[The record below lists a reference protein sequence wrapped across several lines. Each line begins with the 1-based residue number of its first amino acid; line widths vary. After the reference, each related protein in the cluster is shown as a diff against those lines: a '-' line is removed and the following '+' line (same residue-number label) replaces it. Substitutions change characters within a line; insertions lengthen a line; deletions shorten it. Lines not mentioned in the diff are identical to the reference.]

1 PFYLVVG
8 WLLGG
13 YLAATALAVIV
24 GTVPR
29 GVARLAMR
37 LGAFALFAVLLGLA
51 GALIVGPAYHIWS
64 GHFVRLW
71 AAGTLV
77 VFAAAAL
84 TAALE
89 SWIGLAGT
97 GLAMLLLFIV
107 GNPGSGGVYPPEFLP
122 GLFRD
127 LHRWIPTGQA
137 TELVR
142 AIEYFGGQAIGR
154 PATGLAAWAAA

>member
-1 PFYLVVG
+1 VYG
-8 WLLGG
+8 IWSHH
-13 YLAATALAVIV
+13 LAAL
-24 GTVPR
+24 
-29 GVARLAMR
+29 
-37 LGAFALFAVLLGLA
+37 
-51 GALIVGPAYHIWS
+51 WS
-64 GHFVRLW
+64 T
-71 AAGTLV
+71 GTLV
-77 VFAAAAL
+77 VFTSAAV

-122 GLFRD
+122 GFFRE

-142 AIEYFGGQAIGR
+142 AVEYFGGHAIAR
-154 PATGLAAWAAA
+154 PATGLAAWAALGLAAILGATLALGPRRARRPAPPAPAVKTAEEMAAKEMAAGADEAAEAGAG